1 MAFTYTPY
9 QKKEYQQSQ
18 KVTDAQ
24 NALQQHQQNKPGE
37 YQSQWQQTMNDLIQ
51 QYQNRGPFQYD
62 INADAMYQ
70 QMLDRYVGQG
80 QQAMMDTMGQA
91 AMLTGGYG
99 NSYAQTAGQQ
109 TYQNY
114 LQGAYDMMPQF
125 YQMAL
130 DRYQNDGDQ
139 LLNKYNLLAN
149 QEDMAYSRYN
159 DQLNRYLAELDR
171 LQGVYDSERDYD
183 YSRFQNDQAFDY
195 GMYTDAQNMQYQLD
209 RDATEDARYNQE
221 WAYQQERDRIADEQ
235 WQKQFDES
243 VRQYNENMA
252 WAKQQAAARSSGGGG
267 GGRSSGGSRSQSSVS
282 DDDKKA
288 MDFVENMLNNA
299 TNSAFDPSRVISG
312 TNVLNSSQKKTAQEY
327 LNKIISSGAMKSR

>member
-1 MAFTYTPY
+1 
-9 QKKEYQQSQ
+9 
-18 KVTDAQ
+18 
-24 NALQQHQQNKPGE
+24 
-37 YQSQWQQTMNDLIQ
+37 
-51 QYQNRGPFQYD
+51 
-62 INADAMYQ
+62 
-70 QMLDRYVGQG
+70 
-80 QQAMMDTMGQA
+80 
-91 AMLTGGYG
+91 
-99 NSYAQTAGQQ
+99 
-109 TYQNY
+109 
-114 LQGAYDMMPQF
+114 
-125 YQMAL
+125 
-130 DRYQNDGDQ
+130 
-139 LLNKYNLLAN
+139 
-149 QEDMAYSRYN
+149 MAYSRYN

-209 RDATEDARYNQE
+209 RDAAEDARYDQE

-252 WAKQQAAARSSGGGG
+252 WQKQQAAARSSGGGG

-299 TNSAFDPSRVISG
+299 TSSAFDPSRVISG
-312 TNVLNSSQKKTAQEY
+312 TNVLSSSQKKTAQEY